1 MRSVVAQVATAA
13 ARSASPGTPA
23 IDPGR
28 IAVKLRRGANPGAV
42 GMLALTAGVELERAL
57 PEIRVYVV
65 QAPAGR
71 ADSAVAALQRSPLV
85 EVAQREIV
93 LSALEVAPTDEQ

>member
-13 ARSASPGTPA
+13 VMSASPATPV

-28 IAVKLRRGANPGAV
+28 IVIKLRPNAEPGGL